1 MNYLFF
7 NFLESSANCI
17 DDICNFTYNALIPS
31 GLIRICRRGLCMI
44 EFRQVSKSFHKKKQT
59 IDALKDVSFTVNHND
74 IFGVIG
80 YSGAGKSTLVRLVN
94 HLEAASNGQVIVD
107 GHDITNYSD
116 KMMRDI
122 KKDIGMIFQHFNLL
136 NSATVFKN
144 VAMPLILSK
153 KSKTEIKQRVT
164 EMLEFVGLSDKK
176 DQFPDELSGGQKQ
189 RVAIARA
196 LVTNPKILLCD
207 EATSALDP
215 ATTASIL
222 TLLKNVNQTF
232 GITIM
237 MITHE
242 MRVIKDICNRV
253 AVMEKGQVVETGT
266 VKEVF
271 SHPKTTIA
279 QNFVSTVIQTEP
291 STSLIRRLNDEQVG
305 DFKDYKIF
313 VEETQVTQPI
323 INDLIQICG
332 REVKILF
339 SSMSEIQGNT
349 VCYMWLRFN
358 IDLQFDDTTINQYFK
373 EKNIQFEEVH

>member
-1 MNYLFF
+1 
-7 NFLESSANCI
+7 
-17 DDICNFTYNALIPS
+17 
-31 GLIRICRRGLCMI
+31 MI

-59 IDALKDVSFTVNHND
+59 IDALKDVSFTVNRND

-107 GHDITNYSD
+107 GHDIT
-116 KMMRDI
+116 
-122 KKDIGMIFQHFNLL
+122 KDIGMIFQHFNLL

-291 STSLIRRLNDEQVG
+291 SPSLIRRLNDKQVG

-313 VEETQVTQPI
+313 VEETQMTQPI

-358 IDLQFDDTTINQYFK
+358 MDQQFDGTAINQYFK

>member
-1 MNYLFF
+1 M
-7 NFLESSANCI
+7 
-17 DDICNFTYNALIPS
+17 
-31 GLIRICRRGLCMI
+31 MI

-59 IDALKDVSFTVNHND
+59 IDALKDVSFTVNRND

-176 DQFPDELSGGQKQ
+176 DQFLDELSGGQKQ

-291 STSLIRRLNDEQVG
+291 SPSLIRRLNDEQVG
-305 DFKDYKIF
+305 NFKDYKIF

-358 IDLQFDDTTINQYFK
+358 MDQQFDDTTINQYFK

>member
-1 MNYLFF
+1 
-7 NFLESSANCI
+7 
-17 DDICNFTYNALIPS
+17 
-31 GLIRICRRGLCMI
+31 
-44 EFRQVSKSFHKKKQT
+44 
-59 IDALKDVSFTVNHND
+59 
-74 IFGVIG
+74 
-80 YSGAGKSTLVRLVN
+80 
-94 HLEAASNGQVIVD
+94 
-107 GHDITNYSD
+107 
-116 KMMRDI
+116 
-122 KKDIGMIFQHFNLL
+122 
-136 NSATVFKN
+136 
-144 VAMPLILSK
+144 
-153 KSKTEIKQRVT
+153 
-164 EMLEFVGLSDKK
+164 ML
-176 DQFPDELSGGQKQ
+176 
-189 RVAIARA
+189 
-196 LVTNPKILLCD
+196 
-207 EATSALDP
+207 
-215 ATTASIL
+215 
-222 TLLKNVNQTF
+222 
-232 GITIM
+232 
-237 MITHE
+237 ITHE

-358 IDLQFDDTTINQYFK
+358 MDQQFDDKAINQYFK
-373 EKNIQFEEVH
+373 EKIFNLRRCINICLVLI

>member
-7 NFLESSANCI
+7 NFLENSANCI

-44 EFRQVSKSFHKKKQT
+44 EFRQVSKTFNKKKQT
-59 IDALKDVSFTVNHND
+59 IDALKDVSFTVNRND

-313 VEETQVTQPI
+313 VEETQVTQQI

-358 IDLQFDDTTINQYFK
+358 IDQQFDDTAINQYFK

>member
-7 NFLESSANCI
+7 NFLENSANCI

-44 EFRQVSKSFHKKKQT
+44 EFRQVSKTFNKKKQT
-59 IDALKDVSFTVNHND
+59 IDALKDVSFTVNRND

-313 VEETQVTQPI
+313 VEETQVTQLI

-358 IDLQFDDTTINQYFK
+358 IDQQFDDTAINQYFK

>member
-1 MNYLFF
+1 
-7 NFLESSANCI
+7 
-17 DDICNFTYNALIPS
+17 
-31 GLIRICRRGLCMI
+31 MI
-44 EFRQVSKSFHKKKQT
+44 EFRQVSKSFHKKKKT
-59 IDALKDVSFTVNHND
+59 IDALKDVSFTVNRND

-279 QNFVSTVIQTEP
+279 QNFVYTVIQTEP
-291 STSLIRRLNDEQVG
+291 SPSLIRRLNDEQVG

-323 INDLIQICG
+323 INDLIQIYG

-358 IDLQFDDTTINQYFK
+358 MDQQFDDTAINQYFK

>member
-1 MNYLFF
+1 MRKLFF
-7 NFLESSANCI
+7 NFLENSANCI
-17 DDICNFTYNALIPS
+17 DGGIKVTYNALITS

-44 EFRQVSKSFHKKKQT
+44 EFRQVSKTFNKKKRK
-59 IDALKDVSFTVNHND
+59 IHALKDVSFKVNRND

-94 HLEAASNGQVIVD
+94 HLEAASSGQVIVD
-107 GHDITNYSD
+107 GHDITDYSE
-116 KMMRDI
+116 KAMREI

-153 KSKTEIKQRVT
+153 KSKKEITQRVT

-222 TLLKNVNQTF
+222 ALLKNVNQTF

-237 MITHE
+237 IITHE

-266 VKEVF
+266 VTDVF

-291 STSLIRRLNDEQVG
+291 SSQLLQNLNDKQVG
-305 DFKDYKIF
+305 DYRDYKLFI
-313 VEETQVTQPI
+313 EETQLPHPI
-323 INDLIQICG
+323 VNDLIQINQG
-332 REVKILF
+332 QVKILF
-339 SSMSEIQGNT
+339 SSMSEIQGKT
-349 VCYMWLRFN
+349 VCYLWLRFDAN
-358 IDLQFDDTTINQYFK
+358 QHFNDTKIKNYF
-373 EKNIQFEEVH
+373 EMNDIQFEEVQ

>member
-1 MNYLFF
+1 
-7 NFLESSANCI
+7 SI
-17 DDICNFTYNALIPS
+17 
-31 GLIRICRRGLCMI
+31 
-44 EFRQVSKSFHKKKQT
+44 KSHKKISKKEANNLAK
-59 IDALKDVSFTVNHND
+59 DLLKKVGIARQDE
-74 IFGVIG
+74 I
-80 YSGAGKSTLVRLVN
+80 
-94 HLEAASNGQVIVD
+94 
-107 GHDITNYSD
+107 
-116 KMMRDI
+116 
-122 KKDIGMIFQHFNLL
+122 L
-136 NSATVFKN
+136 NSY
-144 VAMPLILSK
+144 PH
-153 KSKTEIKQRVT
+153 Q
-164 EMLEFVGLSDKK
+164 
-176 DQFPDELSGGQKQ
+176 LSGGMRQ
-189 RVAIARA
+189 RVMIAMAISCS
-196 LVTNPKILLCD
+196 PKLLIAD
-207 EATSALDP
+207 EPTTALDVTIQ
-215 ATTASIL
+215 AQIL
-222 TLLKNVNQTF
+222 DLLKELQKETQMA
-232 GITIM
+232 IM

-358 IDLQFDDTTINQYFK
+358 
-373 EKNIQFEEVH
+373 